1 MLQTFIL
8 FVSNHVKNVNFLH
21 DTVYLLLSFQREYIV
36 LQVFIL
42 IVTNHR
48 KNYYCVIDHPNI
60 CKIVYS

>member
-1 MLQTFIL
+1 MSQTFIL
-8 FVSNHVKNVNFLH
+8 FVSNHINNVKFLH

-42 IVTNHR
+42 IVTNHG
-48 KNYYCVIDHPNI
+48 KNYYYVIDHPNI